1 MIDGGHQPAGFRVCE
16 DGHVEVMTVEEVDY
30 LLACFWSDALK
41 QLRPEQYDD

>member
-1 MIDGGHQPAGFRVCE
+1 MAVTSRPAFACE